1 MEISCFCFFGNQP
14 FLTRSSCL
22 KSSPIDQSEQK
33 PATANTAEAMTFAT
47 KTLAAMSARP
57 NMRNAGQQRF
67 EKWYSALMTIG
78 WKTPIAAKAL
88 IPMMMPVVFI
98 LAVVRLLSSLAVV
111 SSEVFVAGEL
121 DLFKEDALERRDV
134 VLLVKEQ

>member
-1 MEISCFCFFGNQP
+1 
-14 FLTRSSCL
+14 
-22 KSSPIDQSEQK
+22 
-33 PATANTAEAMTFAT
+33 
-47 KTLAAMSARP
+47 
-57 NMRNAGQQRF
+57 
-67 EKWYSALMTIG
+67 MTIG

-121 DLFKEDALERRDV
+121 DLFKEDALECRDV